1 MSLLQKSGRLLCSL
15 RLTVALLG
23 LGMVLI
29 FVATIAQVEI
39 GIREAQ
45 LRYFRSW
52 IAWLEVGPGTLR
64 VSLPLPGGLLLA
76 SVLLVNLL
84 AAHLTRFKLQ
94 WKKAGIFLIHTGVL
108 LLLLGE
114 LFTALLGWEAQIRLD
129 EGETLNYS
137 THPWEVELVIIDS
150 SAPGEDSVTAIPQS
164 RLRAG
169 AVFPLDGFTVRIERF
184 LPNSEIVPA
193 ATAGPEFE
201 APRATEG
208 PGVAFAV
215 REVPEETAPDRRN
228 LCSAFVEIIP
238 EHGSAPG
245 RWLLSNAISGM
256 QEFKIGDALLT
267 MAIRQR
273 RFYHPFSITLLDFS
287 HDRYL
292 GTEIPKNFSSRIRI
306 MNADRG
312 EDRETLIYMN
322 HPLRYGGLTFYQ
334 SGFDNDDTTSII
346 QVVRNPAWTLPYI
359 ACAMVALGL
368 LWVFSQHLVKAIG
381 RRRAEHAS

>member
-1 MSLLQKSGRLLCSL
+1 M
-15 RLTVALLG
+15 ALLG

-84 AAHLTRFKLQ
+84 AAHLTRFTLQ

-201 APRATEG
+201 APRATKG

-322 HPLRYGGLTFYQ
+322 HPLRHDGKTFYQ
-334 SGFDNDDTTSII
+334 YQMG
-346 QVVRNPAWTLPYI
+346 QVENYTVFQVIENPSWLTPYA
-359 ACAMVALGL
+359 ACLLVCLGL
-368 LWVFSQHLVKAIG
+368 LLQFGYHLIRFLGKV
-381 RRRAEHAS
+381 R

>member
-1 MSLLQKSGRLLCSL
+1 
-15 RLTVALLG
+15 
-23 LGMVLI
+23 
-29 FVATIAQVEI
+29 
-39 GIREAQ
+39 
-45 LRYFRSW
+45 
-52 IAWLEVGPGTLR
+52 
-64 VSLPLPGGLLLA
+64 
-76 SVLLVNLL
+76 
-84 AAHLTRFKLQ
+84 
-94 WKKAGIFLIHTGVL
+94 
-108 LLLLGE
+108 
-114 LFTALLGWEAQIRLD
+114 
-129 EGETLNYS
+129 
-137 THPWEVELVIIDS
+137 
-150 SAPGEDSVTAIPQS
+150 
-164 RLRAG
+164 
-169 AVFPLDGFTVRIERF
+169 
-184 LPNSEIVPA
+184 
-193 ATAGPEFE
+193 
-201 APRATEG
+201 
-208 PGVAFAV
+208 
-215 REVPEETAPDRRN
+215 
-228 LCSAFVEIIP
+228 
-238 EHGSAPG
+238 
-245 RWLLSNAISGM
+245 M